1 MKAWFFYSTEKG
13 SKGRWN
19 SAYEVMIQKD
29 GCMTFGSTLWE
40 AVYMAHDLVACVTE
54 GYGDCGEI
62 RWVEDYEKELAELGV
77 SSDGYCGMMDIDL
90 ILQSESFC
98 DRICQRLHETMKF
111 WEGIF
116 WLLLRKLLLLQQRRL
131 PLPRKL

>member
-62 RWVEDYEKELAELGV
+62 RWVEDYEKEFAELGV
-77 SSDGYCGMMDIDL
+77 SSDGYCGMMDIDVDSTDTGWVRKGD
-90 ILQSESFC
+90 LQPRTRQHTRYGMYLRAFKLSYSGF
-98 DRICQRLHETMKF
+98 RLAK
-111 WEGIF
+111 
-116 WLLLRKLLLLQQRRL
+116 
-131 PLPRKL
+131 